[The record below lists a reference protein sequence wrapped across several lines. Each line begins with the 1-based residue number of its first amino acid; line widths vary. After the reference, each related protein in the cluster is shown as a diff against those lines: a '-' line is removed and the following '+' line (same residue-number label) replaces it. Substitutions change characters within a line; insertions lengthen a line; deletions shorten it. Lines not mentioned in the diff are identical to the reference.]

1 MIIQRNLTGFVV
13 FSADSVLDGLKKI
26 TANKSRIVFGVN
38 ESGVLEGVLTDGD
51 FRRWLSGQD
60 QIDLDQPVNRALNR
74 DFVAGSID
82 EDPLVTEGR
91 FREGVDFVPLVDASR
106 RIVAIAAR
114 TSRGIE
120 IEGKVID
127 REQPAFLIA
136 EIGNNHQGSFELAC
150 QLIDLAAEAGA
161 DCAKFQ
167 MRSMQS
173 LYRAGGHARDGS
185 DDLGAQY
192 TLDLLSRF
200 QLADDNL
207 FRAFDHCRVRGVVP
221 LCTPWDPESLAKLEA
236 FGLQS
241 YKVASAD
248 LTNHPFIEKL
258 AATGKPLIVSTG
270 MSTEA
275 EIRDSVALLRQRAA
289 RFVLLHCNSTYPAPF
304 KDINLSYVKRLAEI
318 GQCLV
323 GYSGHERDV
332 YVAVAAVASGAKVVE
347 KHFTVDRAL
356 EGNDHRVSL
365 LPAEF
370 ARMVQGIRQ
379 VESAMGTSAE
389 RCITQGE
396 MMNRET
402 LAKSVVAAVVV
413 PAGHLITES
422 MLEVRSPGNGLQPN
436 RMRELLGRRSR
447 RDVAAGS
454 PFFPSDLQD
463 AAAEPRAYHFNR
475 PWGIP
480 VRYHDLRR
488 LCQLSN
494 LDLVEFHLSYKDM
507 ELDPRAVLDEPFDL
521 QLLVHSP
528 ELFAGD
534 HVLDLCSSDAAY
546 RNRSIDELQRV
557 IDTTRALKPYFGR
570 TQRPCIITNVGGFTA
585 DAHLRPESIAE
596 LYDCLGESLSL
607 LDTEGVEIIPQTM
620 PPFPWHFGGQRYH
633 NLFVAAEE
641 IAAFCAQYRMR
652 ICLDI
657 SHSKLA
663 CNHHRWSFH
672 EFLTA
677 VGPYVAH
684 LHMADASGVDGEGL
698 QVAEGDIDWVST
710 CGTLDQVSPLAT
722 FIPEVWQG
730 HKNDGEGF
738 WIALDRLEG
747 TWARARQVATP
758 ISVGDEW
765 HAARPRATV

>member
-1 MIIQRNLTGFVV
+1 MIVQRNLTGFVV
-13 FSADSVLDGLKKI
+13 FTGDSVLDALKKI
-26 TANKSRIVFGVN
+26 TTNKSRIVFGVS
-38 ESGVLEGVLTDGD
+38 ESGVLEGILTDGD
-51 FRRWLSGQD
+51 FRRWLSSEE
-60 QIDLDQPVNRALNR
+60 QIDLDQPVSRALNR
-74 DFVAGSID
+74 EYVAGAID

-106 RIVAIAAR
+106 RIVAIASR

-127 REQPAFLIA
+127 RDGPAFLIA

-167 MRSMQS
+167 MRSMQA
-173 LYRAGGHARDGS
+173 LYRTGGHATDGS

-200 QLADDNL
+200 QLGDDEL
-207 FRAFDHCRVRGVVP
+207 FRAFDHCRSLGLVP
-221 LCTPWDPESLAKLEA
+221 LCTPWDADSLVKLESYGMQA
-236 FGLQS
+236 

-248 LTNHPFIEKL
+248 LTNHPFIETL

-275 EIRDSVALLRQRAA
+275 EIRDSVALLRRRAA
-289 RFVLLHCNSTYPAPF
+289 RYVLLHCNSTYPAPF

-318 GQCLV
+318 GQCIV

-332 YVAVAAVASGAKVVE
+332 YVAVAAVANGAKVVE

-379 VESAMGTSAE
+379 VESAMGSSAE
-389 RCITQGE
+389 RRITQGE

-402 LAKSVVAAVVV
+402 LAKSVVAAVAVS
-413 PAGHLITES
+413 AGHLIDES

-436 RMRELLGRRSR
+436 RMRELIGRRSR
-447 RDVAAGS
+447 RPVAAGA

-463 AAAEPRAYHFNR
+463 ASAEPRTYRFDR
-475 PWGIP
+475 PWGLP

-488 LCQLSN
+488 LRPLTN

-507 ELDPRAVLDEPFDL
+507 DLDPRVVLDEQFDL
-521 QLLVHSP
+521 QFVVHSP

-534 HVLDLCSSDAAY
+534 HVLDLCADDPEY
-546 RNRSIDELQRV
+546 RQRSIAELQRV
-557 IDTTRALKPYFGR
+557 IDTTRALQPFFKR
-570 TQRPCIITNVGGFTA
+570 SQRPCIVTNVGGFTA
-585 DAHLRPESIAE
+585 DAHLRSSSIAA
-596 LYDCLGESLSL
+596 LYDRLDDSLSR
-607 LDTEGVEIIPQTM
+607 LDAEGVEIIPQTM

-633 NLFVAAEE
+633 NLFVAADE
-641 IAAFCAQYRMR
+641 IAAFCARRGMR
-652 ICLDI
+652 VCLDL

-663 CNHHRWSFH
+663 CNYHRWSFH
-672 EFLTA
+672 EFLLTVA
-677 VGPYVAH
+677 PYSAH

-698 QVAEGDIDWVST
+698 QIGEGDIDWVSV
-710 CGTLDQVSPLAT
+710 CSTLDRMAPHAT
-722 FIPEVWQG
+722 FIPEIWQG

-738 WIALDRLEG
+738 WISLDRLESAWSTAERVEG
-747 TWARARQVATP
+747 TSLPVEGRP
-758 ISVGDEW
+758 MP
-765 HAARPRATV
+765 RPRVSA